1 MPTTN
6 TFFNSTYPGQSAEQ
20 SLIDD
25 LVIEQIAIYGLD
37 ILYMPRRMLNLDKLL
52 HESSKAAFELALP
65 IPMYLKSFTGYQNGM
80 EILSKFGVRSSD
92 EITLVMSRSQ
102 FTSYYAPFIKAYH
115 NQNKGADIDDQLNH
129 LEGETDTRP
138 KEGDLIYFPFD
149 DGIFE
154 IKYVSFDT
162 PFFQLGR
169 GYVFELQCEKFE
181 YSGET
186 FDTGYDE
193 VDDSMALPDYYR
205 MEFNTQTD
213 GHKTF
218 EFKEPVIIY
227 DISDLNAA
235 EIVTDSGDY
244 ILAENYRIVQN
255 VADSAFLKT
264 EKSGPFRLYKDPGYV
279 HQVPMVNGTVMSW
292 DKTQGKLVV
301 GDLSDLD
308 PDQMSRETYDIDWN
322 KFDEVLIVGQTTGA
336 TYASF
341 KAVVRESA
349 FDDSTT
355 IQDEFNQIK
364 IFDVADENPFGFV

>member
-6 TFFNSTYPGQSAEQ
+6 PFFNSTYPGQSSEQ

-25 LVIEQIAIYGLD
+25 LVIEQIAIYGMD

-52 HESSKAAFELALP
+52 HESSKAAFELAMP

-80 EILSKFGVRSSD
+80 EILTKFGVRSSD
-92 EITLVMSRSQ
+92 EVTLVMSRSQ

-115 NQNKGADIDDQLNH
+115 NQNKGADIDDTLNH

-186 FDTGYDE
+186 FDTGYNE

-205 MEFNTQTD
+205 MEFNTETA
-213 GHKTF
+213 GHSTY

-227 DISDLNAA
+227 DVSDTNPA
-235 EIVTDSGDY
+235 EILTESGDH
-244 ILAENYRIVQN
+244 ILAENYRVIEN
-255 VADSAFLKT
+255 IAPYAFLKT
-264 EKSGPFRLYKDPGYV
+264 QNSGPFRLYKDPGYV
-279 HQVPMVNGTVMSW
+279 HQVPMVKGTVMSW

-308 PDQMSRETYDIDWN
+308 PDQMSRVTFDIDWN
-322 KFDEVLIVGQTTGA
+322 KFDAVLIVGQTTGA
-336 TYASF
+336 MYTSF

-355 IQDEFNQIK
+355 IQDEFNEIK
-364 IFDVADENPFGFV
+364 VFDIADENPFGFV